1 MKKTTTIHRISL
13 EAVGLLIL
21 HVVLLQILAQARLL
35 EHLLA
40 PGSQSFWPIVATA
53 SFLLLRT
60 FLYVFGPG
68 WLACRLWL
76 WFTQDHINGTSK
88 ASQKSSNIANV

>member
-1 MKKTTTIHRISL
+1 MKKAASL
-13 EAVGLLIL
+13 RHIFIEAVGLVVL
-21 HVVLLQILAQARLL
+21 HVVLLQALAQARLL

-40 PGSQSFWPIVATA
+40 PGSHSFWPIVTTA

-68 WLACRLWL
+68 WLACRLWF
-76 WFTQDHINGTSK
+76 WFVQSGTTEAAKPLSE
-88 ASQKSSNIANV
+88 N